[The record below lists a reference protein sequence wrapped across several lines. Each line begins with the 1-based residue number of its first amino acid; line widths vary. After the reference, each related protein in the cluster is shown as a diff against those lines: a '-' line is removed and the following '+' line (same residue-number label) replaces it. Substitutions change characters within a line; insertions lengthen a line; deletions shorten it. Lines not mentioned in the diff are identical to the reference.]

1 MLLERDSPD
10 AWRRAFANRRE
21 QAWSPGEFGLVEHAG
36 RAGTHRECAQQF
48 VQRLSQLPH
57 LRVGAEVAG
66 VPSLAAAGDPYA
78 RHGLPRRYRQI
89 RVGLVV
95 AELHVETGIELL
107 DPRVFESERL
117 QFGADDRPFEA
128 TCGEHHRLRA
138 RMQQVQR
145 LEIVGQPVAQA
156 FRLADVDHASFAVPP
171 FVDSGLGGDISG
183 LRPEQVARVPQQR
196 SPVPVH
202 FGDRI
207 RSVRLPAQRIGRFS
221 PHFG

>member
-1 MLLERDSPD
+1 M
-10 AWRRAFANRRE
+10 
-21 QAWSPGEFGLVEHAG
+21 H
-36 RAGTHRECAQQF
+36 
-48 VQRLSQLPH
+48 
-57 LRVGAEVAG
+57 GAEHLPIDASRHGRPVSSALWNTLVVQVRTG
-66 VPSLAAAGDPYA
+66 NVRSSLSNDCLSSHTFAGDPYA

-138 RMQQVQR
+138 RMQQIQR
-145 LEIVGQPVAQA
+145 LEVVGQPVAQA